1 MHEAVISASSVG
13 DRAEV
18 ERMSAPPLAETRVLE
33 LGRMLAGPFCGM
45 LLADLGAEVIKVEP
59 PGGDDARTFGPFV
72 DGASTYYRL
81 LNRNKLG
88 ISLDLRRRDQLAV
101 LRGLLERSDLVV
113 ENFRPGALERLGLP
127 IADMRSQNPRLV
139 VVSITGFGQ
148 DGPLSNLPAYDLLA
162 QGMSGLMAATGP
174 VGGGPTRSAV
184 SLGDLVPGLYGALGA
199 LCALYERE
207 RTGLGRHVDVA
218 MLDSLVSLLESVAM
232 RALHSDE
239 AIEPLGNDHALS
251 APFGAYRT
259 ADGEIAIAIANDPR
273 FVRFSKT
280 LGRPEWPSD
289 PRFATDAK
297 RARHRAELRS
307 EIEAELAALSSEQAL
322 TRLRD
327 AGIPVGPLLGVRE
340 ALEQPQ
346 VIARG
351 MVVSEQDGF
360 RTLGSALK
368 LGDPPRAHRPAPRLG
383 EHQDLIERWLE
394 EPTRT

>member
-59 PGGDDARTFGPFV
+59 PGGDEARTFGPFV